1 MKFFEKKKKPVYDTA
16 DQSFVASVLDALNL
30 SHGDAVLEI
39 SKDSVLSEKY
49 FANRYGAY
57 VKHLKTASEFTG
69 GFFELSV
76 MIDVVSDFE
85 NLFEIARENSEQV
98 AVIYLK
104 KYVEELPQELSGA
117 PCKRAFQAEIIN
129 SFYSD
134 VKSRIVREFLN

>member
-1 MKFFEKKKKPVYDTA
+1 MA

-39 SKDSVLSEKY
+39 SKDSVLSESY

-104 KYVEELPQELSGA
+104 KCVEELPPKFCGT
-117 PCKRAFQAEIIN
+117 PCKTSVSSGNYKF
-129 SFYSD
+129 
-134 VKSRIVREFLN
+134 FLF

>member
-1 MKFFEKKKKPVYDTA
+1 MA

-39 SKDSVLSEKY
+39 SKDSVLAESY

-57 VKHLKTASEFTG
+57 VKHLKTANEFTG

-104 KYVEELPQELSGA
+104 KCVEKLPQGLSCT
-117 PCKRAFQAEIIN
+117 PCKTSVSSGNYKF
-129 SFYSD
+129 
-134 VKSRIVREFLN
+134 FLF

>member
-1 MKFFEKKKKPVYDTA
+1 MKFFKKKKKPVYDMA

-39 SKDSVLSEKY
+39 SKDSVLAEKY

-104 KYVEELPQELSGA
+104 KLPQELSGA
-117 PCKRAFQAEIIN
+117 PCKTSVSSGNYKF
-129 SFYSD
+129 
-134 VKSRIVREFLN
+134 FLF

>member
-1 MKFFEKKKKPVYDTA
+1 MKFFEKKKKPVYDMA

-39 SKDSVLSEKY
+39 SKDSVLSESY

-57 VKHLKTASEFTG
+57 VKRLKTASEFTG

-85 NLFEIARENSEQV
+85 NLYEIAKENSEQV

-104 KYVEELPQELSGA
+104 KCVEELPPKFCGA
-117 PCKRAFQAEIIN
+117 PCKTSVSSGNYKF
-129 SFYSD
+129 
-134 VKSRIVREFLN
+134 FLF

>member
-39 SKDSVLSEKY
+39 SKDSVLAEKY

-104 KYVEELPQELSGA
+104 NYVEELPQELSGA
-117 PCKRAFQAEIIN
+117 PCKTSVASGNYKF
-129 SFYSD
+129 
-134 VKSRIVREFLN
+134 FLF

>member
-1 MKFFEKKKKPVYDTA
+1 MKFFKKKKKPVYDMA

-39 SKDSVLSEKY
+39 SKDNVLAESY

-104 KYVEELPQELSGA
+104 KCVELPQELSGA
-117 PCKRAFQAEIIN
+117 PCKTSVASGNYKF
-129 SFYSD
+129 
-134 VKSRIVREFLN
+134 FLF

>member
-1 MKFFEKKKKPVYDTA
+1 MA
-16 DQSFVASVLDALNL
+16 DQSFVASILDALNL

-39 SKDSVLSEKY
+39 SKDSVLSESY

-85 NLFEIARENSEQV
+85 NLYEIVRENSEQV

-104 KYVEELPQELSGA
+104 KGVEELPPKFCGA
-117 PCKRAFQAEIIN
+117 PCKTSVASGNYKF
-129 SFYSD
+129 
-134 VKSRIVREFLN
+134 FLF

>member
-1 MKFFEKKKKPVYDTA
+1 MKFFEKKKKPVYDMA

-39 SKDSVLSEKY
+39 SKDSVLSESY

-85 NLFEIARENSEQV
+85 NLFEMEILLIRHHVKALIEVVMLFAVTSRGEIARCVKRS
-98 AVIYLK
+98 AVR
-104 KYVEELPQELSGA
+104 P
-117 PCKRAFQAEIIN
+117 
-129 SFYSD
+129 
-134 VKSRIVREFLN
+134 